1 MGYALRNCPVGNF
14 RVEASLQWRIGGLKI
29 LNMQTILKGKT
40 KEVVID
46 TSGPVIIIGES
57 INPTRR
63 KKLVSTLQ
71 GNDFSFVLELAASQ
85 INSGADVLDVNV
97 GFPGVED
104 EKLLPATVKV
114 LQDNFDVPLCLDSP
128 NPKAIEA
135 ALKVAAGKCL
145 INSVNGEEKSL
156 KTLLP
161 VAREYGAAIIGL
173 CMDDDGITHDPEK
186 RLSIAGKIIERAVSM
201 GIKEEDVV
209 IDPLAMAVSADP
221 NACLVTLE
229 TIRLIHQKLGHNI
242 TQGASNISF
251 GLPDRESLNAAYMA
265 LSIYNGLT
273 CPIANPEKITAAVR
287 AADLVMGRD
296 DFAVRFVEYFQSRNP
311 Q

>member
-1 MGYALRNCPVGNF
+1 
-14 RVEASLQWRIGGLKI
+14 
-29 LNMQTILKGKT
+29 MQTILKGKT
-40 KEVVID
+40 TEVIID
-46 TSGPVIIIGES
+46 TAGPVVIIGES

-71 GNDFSFVLELAASQ
+71 EHNFEFVLELAAIQ
-85 INSGADVLDVNV
+85 IKAGADVLDVNV
-97 GFPGVED
+97 GFPGVD
-104 EKLLPATVKV
+104 DVMLLPETVKV

-156 KTLLP
+156 SALLP
-161 VAREYGAAIIGL
+161 VAKEYGAAIIGL

-186 RLSIAGKIIERAVSM
+186 RLAIAEKIIERAIRA
-201 GIKEEDVV
+201 GIKAEDVV

-221 NACLVTLE
+221 NACLVTLG

-251 GLPDRESLNAAYMA
+251 GLPDRESLNAAFMTLA
-265 LSIYNGLT
+265 IYAGLT
-273 CPIANPEKITAAVR
+273 CPIANPEKITSAVR
-287 AADLVMGRD
+287 ATDLVLGRD
-296 DFAVRFVEYFQSRNP
+296 DFAVRFVEYFQRRQP